1 MNRKY
6 SVPLLHA
13 TVSGLALGATS
24 AVAASSDP
32 LGCYPYVRT
41 YASEMTSATSS
52 RVAWRLEVTDRA
64 AADPLMSAI
73 TSVYQEL
80 LANQTRLPEVFEQV
94 LEEQAWDMYA
104 RS

>member
-6 SVPLLHA
+6 SVSLLHA
-13 TVSGLALGATS
+13 TVSGLALSATPT
-24 AVAASSDP
+24 AATAEPSD
-32 LGCYPYVRT
+32 CYPYARM

-52 RVAWRLEVTDRA
+52 SVAWRFDVTDRNA
-64 AADPLMSAI
+64 SDPLIAAI

-80 LANQTRLPEVFEQV
+80 VANQTRLPDVFEQV
-94 LEEQAWDMYA
+94 LEDQAWNLYA